1 MKLFEL
7 RKRLSPANFIRQSA
21 PILLG
26 ASLLVSSSCSNVR
39 EFAGRSKSEG
49 SKTEAVAEKAGVEH
63 AYTANHKEDDF
74 VKLLEHKMSKAPVS
88 KPSPQVTSAD
98 SSVQDLLAAG
108 KDPFIDDVKG
118 VVPQPAPTPV
128 AQTVIVAKAQTA
140 KPSAPRVL
148 DLGTLSTLE
157 PKSDLPAIEPQL
169 AKTSIQ
175 TDEPRPFIDT
185 EIQVAAAEDSS
196 EKSAEVTKA
205 FDSEIVET
213 TDDAVDAPRPFIA
226 PKSELVIDEE
236 SSTDAAIAA
245 EITEPDVVKESPLPE
260 AELET
265 EESIAVAPKAD
276 DSDTLVQP
284 DIIQQQPVEVVE
296 SASPV
301 EQSATA
307 AFAFA
312 NAPRQEVGTEFCP
325 APVASPG
332 MMPPPQMSIPSPA
345 FAQSNMYA
353 APEIVADEY
362 IHDGGDAGTKVYYS
376 DFARFGL
383 DVEDTIAEYDDDVG
397 VAHVK
402 PSTRATI
409 YAPKFASVRSAT
421 LPYTDVK
428 IVKLAGHQDQRTLAG
443 INTKLVIDEKTHNDE
458 ALGMRL
464 RSRPSGVEGT
474 AADTS
479 VHQNLAAQR
488 HVKLLNAYEE
498 IRFFREGQLAR
509 LNVAVI
515 GDSIAA
521 ALDWNGDLG
530 VNIYANDVAGQEVQA
545 RITAQDYTGV
555 EDRSTPGDL
564 TIVKVVD
571 KKVAKPGEV
580 LTFTIRFDNTGDR
593 PLRNIRIVDN
603 LSPRLEYVEASVD
616 SDLDGKLDTEDNGRG
631 SQILSFTFDSE
642 LKGHTG
648 GWVSF
653 KCKVR

>member
-1 MKLFEL
+1 MNLFEL
-7 RKRLSPANFIRQSA
+7 RKRLSPSNFIRQSA

-49 SKTEAVAEKAGVEH
+49 TKAEAVADKAGVEH
-63 AYTANHKEDDF
+63 AYTANKKEDDF
-74 VKLLEHKMSKAPVS
+74 VKLLEHKMRNPQVS
-88 KPSPQVTSAD
+88 KPSPQVTS
-98 SSVQDLLAAG
+98 SEPSVQDLLSAG
-108 KDPFIDDVKG
+108 KDPFINDVKN
-118 VVPQPAPTPV
+118 VDPQPAPTPV
-128 AQTVIVAKAQTA
+128 AQPVIVAKAHTA
-140 KPSAPRVL
+140 KSSAPRVL
-148 DLGTLSTLE
+148 DLESLSVVKPE
-157 PKSDLPAIEPQL
+157 ADLPVIEPQL
-169 AKTSIQ
+169 AKTSTQ
-175 TDEPRPFIDT
+175 DDEPRPFIDP
-185 EIQVAAAEDSS
+185 EIQMTAADDSAA
-196 EKSAEVTKA
+196 KSSEVTKA
-205 FDSEIVET
+205 LDSEIAESS
-213 TDDAVDAPRPFIA
+213 DDAVDVARPFIA
-226 PKSELVIDEE
+226 PEIELAVSEDTPVETDIAAALTEPEVVEE
-236 SSTDAAIAA
+236 SA
-245 EITEPDVVKESPLPE
+245 LPE
-260 AELET
+260 PVLEA
-265 EESIAVAPKAD
+265 EESTVLAPKAD
-276 DSDTLVQP
+276 ELVTPVQAEIP
-284 DIIQQQPVEVVE
+284 QQQPVEVVE

-301 EQSATA
+301 GQSATA

-312 NAPRQEVGTEFCP
+312 NAPRQEAGTEFCP

-332 MMPPPQMSIPSPA
+332 MMPPPQMPMPSPT
-345 FAQSNMYA
+345 FAQSNVYP
-353 APEIVADEY
+353 APETVADEY
-362 IHDGGDAGTKVYYS
+362 IHDGGDSGTKVYYS

-443 INTKLVIDEKTHNDE
+443 IDTKLVIDEKTHNDE

-479 VHQNLAAQR
+479 VYQNLAAQR

-509 LNVAVI
+509 LNVAVV

-530 VNIYANDVAGQEVQA
+530 VNIYASDIAGQEVQA
-545 RITAQDYTGV
+545 RITAQDYTAV

-631 SQILSFTFDSE
+631 SQILSFSFDTE